1 MKWQKLVNHF
11 WAIKGGVKSG
21 ERTVHSCK
29 KESFFTS
36 SSAKVVVED
45 AVLLGESNSV
55 KDPRHEVSE
64 TSRLLADKP
73 NRFRK
78 KRFVSENV
86 GRPNSLDGNKLKE
99 LLRLYYSYPYSFRQL
114 ADMFG
119 VSRMT
124 VWRAVQ
130 TTQALVTTR

>member
-11 WAIKGGVKSG
+11 WAIKGGVKS
-21 ERTVHSCK
+21 
-29 KESFFTS
+29 S
-36 SSAKVVVED
+36 SEKVVVED

-55 KDPRHEVSE
+55 KDPRF
-64 TSRLLADKP
+64 K
-73 NRFRK
+73 K

-86 GRPNSLDGNKLKE
+86 GRPNSLDRNKLKE

>member
-1 MKWQKLVNHF
+1 MKWQKLVKHF
-11 WAIKGGVKSG
+11 WAIKGGAK
-21 ERTVHSCK
+21 
-29 KESFFTS
+29 S
-36 SSAKVVVED
+36 SSDKVVVKD

-55 KDPRHEVSE
+55 KDPR
-64 TSRLLADKP
+64 
-73 NRFRK
+73 FK
-78 KRFVSENV
+78 KKKFVSEV
-86 GRPNSLDGNKLKE
+86 GRPNSLDVNKLKE
-99 LLRLYYSYPYSFRQL
+99 LLRLYYSYPYSFREL